1 MQTNQTVSCP
11 HCMNNVPWGA
21 SVCRGCHAEI
31 SYGTPQASIVVFIIV
46 SVAAGWYAAKLVHDH
61 LSTNSTVLWV
71 VFGIVFALVGVLSIK
86 ICKRLYTGRTWF
98 RRVYRTK

>member
-31 SYGTPQASIVVFIIV
+31 SYGTPRASIVVFIVV
-46 SVAAGWYAAKLVHDH
+46 SVVAGWYAAKLVHDH

-86 ICKRLYTGRTWF
+86 ICKRLYTGKTWF
-98 RRVYRTK
+98 RRIYRTK